1 MKHRIA
7 LLLSMTLCLSSCKF
21 GNSVRWVNG
30 LLPGSS
36 TEEDNSEAEVNESL
50 KLAQEANESVQTAAS
65 DESASEEF
73 KKEAAEISYE
83 LESILAEVT
92 DKKSVSRSSK
102 DIVTR
107 AKDVADRANNL
118 RKTFD
123 QSRSEIEKK
132 SLLAKAQEAS
142 EAALSHA
149 QETVRMAKTISDE
162 DIFNE
167 SLKMLEMSY
176 EIHYGIS
183 TLNLKSEAGE
193 IKTWI
198 EYSSKVIQHCSEL
211 QEKIKSMEDTPAFES
226 LVRQAILSSQ
236 RAASV
241 TLSAVYIF
249 DDEGIDTS
257 ELRSLSEKAQSVY
270 EAALATEE
278 GDDKRAQ
285 EIINTSDEIIRIVSE
300 LFDKNG
306 LDFSLVDQDLVAQA
320 KEKAEQII
328 DQTRKY
334 YSVVEVMIKDQKI
347 EGLEADQIK
356 ALYNDIESI
365 YASIYQQKLVTR
377 EAEEAKAQQV
387 EQSPDVIIEL
397 VKKMSAQFEEFKKRC
412 DKAGVVVADEAQAAA
427 RIEKYVKAV
436 EAAPVVEQ

>member
-1 MKHRIA
+1 M
-7 LLLSMTLCLSSCKF
+7 
-21 GNSVRWVNG
+21 
-30 LLPGSS
+30 PGSS

-50 KLAQEANESVQTAAS
+50 KLAQEANESIQTAAS

-92 DKKSVSRSSK
+92 DKKSVSRSK

-176 EIHYGIS
+176 EIHYSIS
-183 TLNLKSEAGE
+183 TLNLTSEAGE

-211 QEKIKSMEDTPAFES
+211 QEKIKSMEDAPAFES

-249 DDEGIDTS
+249 DDEGIDSS

-306 LDFSLVDQDLVAQA
+306 LDFSLVDQDLAAEA

-334 YSVVEVMIKDQKI
+334 YSVVEVMVKDQKI

-356 ALYNDIESI
+356 ALYNDIESL
-365 YASIYQQKLVTR
+365 YASIYQQKLVAR
-377 EAEEAKAQQV
+377 EAEAAKVQPVEAKATEEYAVEDQPALAAPIAVERKKSIRRV
-387 EQSPDVIIEL
+387 EQSSDVVIEL

-427 RIEKYVKAV
+427 RIEKYAQAV
-436 EAAPVVEQ
+436 EAAPAEE